1 MNIITDRL
9 PETVDLG
16 GKKYPI
22 KTDFKVWLRFHGII
36 TDTNK
41 SPAEKFTD
49 AVLCCFDSQKCKKL
63 PDSYEETMSVL
74 FSFFAGEPKEKKAVK
89 SEEKVF
95 DFTQD
100 SEYIFVSFLAEYG
113 IDLSESSMHWY
124 KFLALLGG
132 LSEDSQLKKA
142 IAWRS
147 VNLADIDDP
156 KKRSLYRKMKEFYSL
171 KKSGNFALNENDFA
185 EKLSKAF

>member
-9 PETVDLG
+9 PEAVIFG
-16 GKKYPI
+16 SKSYPI

-36 TDTNK
+36 TDKNK

-49 AVLCCFDSQKCKKL
+49 AVLCCFDSEKCKKL
-63 PDSYEETMSVL
+63 PDNYEETMSVL
-74 FSFFAGEPKEKKAVK
+74 FSFFAGMPKDVK
-89 SEEKVF
+89 TAKSVEKVF

-132 LSEDSQLKKA
+132 LSESSQLKKA

-147 VNLADIDDP
+147 VNLADIKDS

-171 KKSGNFALNENDFA
+171 KDNKIPALNEKDFA

>member
-1 MNIITDRL
+1 MNIICDRL
-9 PETVDLG
+9 PENVSFG

-22 KTDFKVWLRFHGII
+22 KTDFKVWLKFHEIV
-36 TDTNK
+36 TDKSK

-63 PDSYEETMSVL
+63 PDSYSDTMSLL
-74 FSFFAGEPKEKKAVK
+74 FDFFAGMPKEKKAVK
-89 SEEKVF
+89 SAEKVF
-95 DFTQD
+95 DFTED
-100 SEYIFVSFLAEYG
+100 SEYIFASFFQEYG

-132 LSEDSQLKKA
+132 LSENSQLKRA

-147 VNLADIDDP
+147 INLSDIEDP
-156 KKRSLYRKMKEFYSL
+156 KRRNFYRKMKEFYSL
-171 KKSGNFALNENDFA
+171 NGNSALNEKSFA
-185 EKLSKAF
+185 EELSKAF

>member
-9 PETVDLG
+9 PEAVIFG
-16 GKKYPI
+16 SKSYPI

-36 TDTNK
+36 TDKNK

-49 AVLCCFDSQKCKKL
+49 AVLCCFDSEKCKKL
-63 PDSYEETMSVL
+63 PDNYEETMSVL
-74 FSFFAGEPKEKKAVK
+74 FSFFAGMPKDVK
-89 SEEKVF
+89 TAKPVEKVF

-124 KFLALLGG
+124 KFLTLLGG
-132 LSEDSQLKKA
+132 LSESSQLKKA

-147 VNLADIDDP
+147 VNLADITDS

-171 KKSGNFALNENDFA
+171 QKDKTPALNEKDFA

>member
-9 PETVDLG
+9 PETVIFG

-36 TDTNK
+36 TDKNK

-49 AVLCCFDSQKCKKL
+49 AVLCCFDSEKCKKL
-63 PDSYEETMSVL
+63 PDNYEETMSVL
-74 FSFFAGEPKEKKAVK
+74 FSFFAGMPKEAKTAKPV
-89 SEEKVF
+89 EKVF

-124 KFLALLGG
+124 KFLTLLGG
-132 LSEDSQLKKA
+132 LSESSQLKKA

-147 VNLADIDDP
+147 VNLADIKDS

-171 KKSGNFALNENDFA
+171 KDKTPALNEKDFA

>member
-9 PETVDLG
+9 PETVDFG
-16 GKKYPI
+16 GGKYPI
-22 KTDFKVWLRFHGII
+22 KTDFKVWLKFHEII
-36 TDTNK
+36 TDKSK

-89 SEEKVF
+89 SQEKVF
-95 DFTQD
+95 DFTED
-100 SEYIFVSFLAEYG
+100 SEYIFTSFLAEYG

-132 LSEDSQLKKA
+132 LSENSQLKKV

-147 VNLADIDDP
+147 VNLADIENP
-156 KKRSLYRKMKEFYSL
+156 KRRNFYRKMKEFYSL
-171 KKSGNFALNENDFA
+171 KNSALNEKGLA
-185 EKLSKAF
+185 EELSKAF

>member
-9 PETVDLG
+9 PETVIFG
-16 GKKYPI
+16 SKSYPI

-36 TDTNK
+36 TDRNK

-49 AVLCCFDSQKCKKL
+49 AVLCCFDSEKCKKL
-63 PDSYEETMSVL
+63 PDNYEETMSVL
-74 FSFFAGEPKEKKAVK
+74 FSFFAGMPKDVK
-89 SEEKVF
+89 TAKPVEKVF

-132 LSEDSQLKKA
+132 LSESSQLKKA

-147 VNLADIDDP
+147 VNLADIKDS

-171 KKSGNFALNENDFA
+171 KDNKIPALNEKDFA